1 MEATTALVTIDY
13 DTTLEELM
21 AEPLTQ
27 ALMKADHVDVGS
39 FERMLRSLAAR
50 LQGAQ
55 RVASP
60 PTADA
65 KAAASAGFERLIEDR
80 RSRTPV
86 GRDGAAAS
94 WLPQRP
100 HAAIAFQMACAS
112 PCAR

>member
-21 AEPLTQ
+21 AEPLTH
-27 ALMKADHVDVGS
+27 ALMKADRVDVGA

-50 LQGAQ
+50 LQGTPRLAPQ
-55 RVASP
+55 LAV
-60 PTADA
+60 DA
-65 KAAASAGFERLIEDR
+65 KPATSAGFERSIDDR
-80 RSRTPV
+80 RSRTPA

-94 WLPQRP
+94 WMPQRP
-100 HAAIAFQMACAS
+100 HAAIAAQMACAS